1 MSMTLNPVNEAAF
14 QKAAL
19 SGDPE
24 PGRRVPSHR
33 HRQKLYC
40 LESGGGSPPDH
51 LFLAGGRCTASGP
64 AAGRA
69 DTLQR
74 RHPAGNV
81 RFCDCEKLAAATP
94 EQWVR
99 LGEQK
104 PGCIVLDCYH
114 ELSAVCWAQSVQKLL
129 RMCPQAKVLGLGVP
143 NGAPVCAAAQ
153 ELFADCIVSHM
164 TVAEAMAAGTMPVPS
179 AYAALLWPQEE
190 ELATLRARIKNLC
203 MPKGDTSLRVQ
214 YEELSWSLRQ
224 VENLT
229 VLLPPPAQRYQRP
242 LSGPV

>member
-14 QKAAL
+14 QKAVQSLETLNRAAVFHPTGTGKSCIAWKVVEAHPQTTFFWLVAGAQRLAL
-19 SGDPE
+19 
-24 PGRRVPSHR
+24 
-33 HRQKLYC
+33 RQAELTRYN
-40 LESGGGSPPDH
+40 GG
-51 LFLAGGRCTASGP
+51 
-64 AAGRA
+64 
-69 DTLQR
+69 TL
-74 RHPAGNV
+74 PGNV

-104 PGCIVLDCYH
+104 PGCVVLDCYH

-164 TVAEAMAAGTMPVPS
+164 TVAEAMPPDHASALGLCSPALAAGGGAGHPARPDQKPV
-179 AYAALLWPQEE
+179 YAQGRHLP
-190 ELATLRARIKNLC
+190 ARSI
-203 MPKGDTSLRVQ
+203 
-214 YEELSWSLRQ
+214 
-224 VENLT
+224 
-229 VLLPPPAQRYQRP
+229 
-242 LSGPV
+242 